1 MSPWT
6 QQETAPAIT
15 RRISISLAVAIAV
28 VLLVA
33 VPGRG
38 ASDSEAEWRGDNGAV
53 RKGEKVPGR
62 GASDSEAKRR
72 GDNGAARKG
81 EKVDYLP
88 RMSLIDQNGKNVS
101 LTSLKGR
108 PVLISFIHAS
118 CKGACQMMTA
128 KMKMVAQSL
137 GSKFD
142 SSVTM
147 VSITTDPAH
156 DRPPQLLAY
165 AKNEGADAPGWLFLT
180 GKPKEVGRVLA
191 LYHVP
196 MEGPDDS
203 LTHDLDLFLIAPDG
217 CEVRQYQG
225 MKVAPDVVASDIRK
239 TSARR

>member
-1 MSPWT
+1 MSPWKK
-6 QQETAPAIT
+6 EESAPANM
-15 RRISISLAVAIAV
+15 RRISISVVVAITV

-33 VPGRG
+33 LPSRG
-38 ASDSEAEWRGDNGAV
+38 ASESQAKNTAA
-53 RKGEKVPGR
+53 GR
-62 GASDSEAKRR
+62 
-72 GDNGAARKG
+72 
-81 EKVDYLP
+81 VDYLP
-88 RMSLIDQNGKNVS
+88 AMSLIDQNGKTVS

-128 KMKMVAQSL
+128 KMKMIAQSL

-156 DRPPQLLAY
+156 DGPRQLLAY
-165 AKNEGADAPGWLFLT
+165 AKNEGADAAGWLFLT

-203 LTHDLDLFLIAPDG
+203 MTHDFDLFLVAPDG
-217 CEVRQYQG
+217 REVRQYQG

-239 TSARR
+239 TSAYR

>member
-1 MSPWT
+1 
-6 QQETAPAIT
+6 
-15 RRISISLAVAIAV
+15 L
-28 VLLVA
+28 
-33 VPGRG
+33 GRG
-38 ASDSEAEWRGDNGAV
+38 ASG
-53 RKGEKVPGR
+53 
-62 GASDSEAKRR
+62 SEAKRR
-72 GDNGAARKG
+72 DDNGAARKG

-88 RMSLIDQNGKNVS
+88 GMSLIDQNGKTVS
-101 LTSLKGR
+101 MTSLKGR

-156 DRPPQLLAY
+156 DGPPQLLAY

-180 GKPKEVGRVLA
+180 GNPKAVGRVLA

-203 LTHDLDLFLIAPDG
+203 MTHDFDLFLIAPDG
-217 CEVRQYQG
+217 REVRQYQG

-239 TSARR
+239 ASAHR

>member
-1 MSPWT
+1 MSPRKK
-6 QQETAPAIT
+6 EENAPANM
-15 RRISISLAVAIAV
+15 RRISIAVVVAIT
-28 VLLVA
+28 VLFLFA

-38 ASDSEAEWRGDNGAV
+38 ASGSET
-53 RKGEKVPGR
+53 
-62 GASDSEAKRR
+62 KRR

-88 RMSLIDQNGKNVS
+88 GMSLIDQNGKTVS

-118 CKGACQMMTA
+118 CQGACQMMTA

-142 SSVTM
+142 ARVTM

-156 DRPPQLLAY
+156 DGPRQLLAY

-180 GKPKEVGRVLA
+180 GKPKAVGRVLA

-203 LTHDLDLFLIAPDG
+203 MKHDFDLFLVAPDG
-217 CEVRQYQG
+217 REVRQYQG
-225 MKVAPDVVASDIRK
+225 MKVAPDVVASDIKK
-239 TSARR
+239 TPAHK

>member
-6 QQETAPAIT
+6 KEENARENMP
-15 RRISISLAVAIAV
+15 RISIAVVVAITVA
-28 VLLVA
+28 LLVA

-38 ASDSEAEWRGDNGAV
+38 PSG
-53 RKGEKVPGR
+53 
-62 GASDSEAKRR
+62 SEAKRR

-88 RMSLIDQNGKNVS
+88 GMSLIDQNGKTVS

-156 DRPPQLLAY
+156 DGPRQLLAY
-165 AKNEGADAPGWLFLT
+165 AKNEGADAAGWLFLT

-203 LTHDLDLFLIAPDG
+203 MTHDFDLFLVAPDG
-217 CEVRQYQG
+217 RETRQYQG

-239 TSARR
+239 TSAYR

>member
-1 MSPWT
+1 MPDYEVPEPILNSPYDEPASMPRT
-6 QQETAPAIT
+6 SIAFVVAIT
-15 RRISISLAVAIAV
+15 A

-33 VPGRG
+33 VPRMG
-38 ASDSEAEWRGDNGAV
+38 ASGSEAE
-53 RKGEKVPGR
+53 
-62 GASDSEAKRR
+62 RR

-88 RMSLIDQNGKNVS
+88 GMSLIDQNGKNVS

-156 DRPPQLLAY
+156 DGPRQLLAY

-180 GKPKEVGRVLA
+180 GKPKAVGCVLA

-196 MEGPDDS
+196 MEGPDDAM
-203 LTHDLDLFLIAPDG
+203 THDLDLFLIAPDG
-217 CEVRQYQG
+217 HEARQYQG

-239 TSARR
+239 TSAHQ

>member
-1 MSPWT
+1 MSPWKK
-6 QQETAPAIT
+6 EEDALANM
-15 RRISISLAVAIAV
+15 RRILISVAVAIT
-28 VLLVA
+28 VLFLFA

-38 ASDSEAEWRGDNGAV
+38 ASG
-53 RKGEKVPGR
+53 
-62 GASDSEAKRR
+62 SEAKRR

-88 RMSLIDQNGKNVS
+88 GMSLIDQNGKTIS

-108 PVLISFIHAS
+108 PVLLSFIHAS

-156 DRPPQLLAY
+156 DGPPQLLTY

-180 GKPKEVGRVLA
+180 GKPKAFGRILA

-196 MEGPDDS
+196 IEVPDD
-203 LTHDLDLFLIAPDG
+203 LMTHDFDLFLVAPDG
-217 CEVRQYQG
+217 REARQYQG
-225 MKVAPDVVASDIRK
+225 IETAPDVVASDIRK
-239 TSARR
+239 ISAHR

>member
-1 MSPWT
+1 MSPWKN
-6 QQETAPAIT
+6 EENAPASM
-15 RRISISLAVAIAV
+15 RRISISLVVAIAV
-28 VLLVA
+28 ALIVA
-33 VPGRG
+33 VPRMG
-38 ASDSEAEWRGDNGAV
+38 ASE
-53 RKGEKVPGR
+53 
-62 GASDSEAKRR
+62 SEAKSTAV
-72 GDNGAARKG
+72 GQ
-81 EKVDYLP
+81 VDYLP
-88 RMSLIDQNGKNVS
+88 AVSLIDQNGKPVS

-142 SSVTM
+142 SNVTM

-156 DRPPQLLAY
+156 DGPPQLLAY

-180 GKPKEVGRVLA
+180 GKPKAIGRVLA

-203 LTHDLDLFLIAPDG
+203 MTHDFDLFLVAPDG
-217 CEVRQYQG
+217 REARQYQG

-239 TSARR
+239 TSAHK

>member
-1 MSPWT
+1 MALTFKRARRKFRVRGKGSMSPWKK
-6 QQETAPAIT
+6 EENAPANL
-15 RRISISLAVAIAV
+15 RRISISVVVAITA

-33 VPGRG
+33 VPGRV
-38 ASDSEAEWRGDNGAV
+38 ASG
-53 RKGEKVPGR
+53 
-62 GASDSEAKRR
+62 SEAKLR

-88 RMSLIDQNGKNVS
+88 GMSLIDQNGKTVS

-137 GSKFD
+137 GPKFV

-156 DRPPQLLAY
+156 DRPLQLLAY
-165 AKNEGADAPGWLFLT
+165 AKNQGADAAGWLFLT
-180 GKPKEVGRVLA
+180 GKP
-191 LYHVP
+191 
-196 MEGPDDS
+196 
-203 LTHDLDLFLIAPDG
+203 
-217 CEVRQYQG
+217 
-225 MKVAPDVVASDIRK
+225 
-239 TSARR
+239 

>member
-1 MSPWT
+1 MSPWKK
-6 QQETAPAIT
+6 EENVPANMRRSSISAVVAIT
-15 RRISISLAVAIAV
+15 V

-33 VPGRG
+33 VPSRG
-38 ASDSEAEWRGDNGAV
+38 ASESAAENPA
-53 RKGEKVPGR
+53 
-62 GASDSEAKRR
+62 ASR
-72 GDNGAARKG
+72 
-81 EKVDYLP
+81 VDYLP
-88 RMSLIDQNGKNVS
+88 GMSLIDQTGKTVS

-118 CKGACQMMTA
+118 CQGACQMMTA

-156 DRPPQLLAY
+156 DGPRQLLAY

-180 GKPKEVGRVLA
+180 GKPKAVGRVLA
-191 LYHVP
+191 LYHVQ

-203 LTHDLDLFLIAPDG
+203 MTHDFDLFLVAPDG
-217 CEVRQYQG
+217 REVRQYQG

-239 TSARR
+239 TSAHQ

>member
-6 QQETAPAIT
+6 KEENAPASM
-15 RRISISLAVAIAV
+15 RRISISLVVAIAV
-28 VLLVA
+28 ALIVA
-33 VPGRG
+33 VPCMG
-38 ASDSEAEWRGDNGAV
+38 ASE
-53 RKGEKVPGR
+53 
-62 GASDSEAKRR
+62 SEAKSTAV
-72 GDNGAARKG
+72 GQ
-81 EKVDYLP
+81 VDYLP
-88 RMSLIDQNGKNVS
+88 AVSLIDQNGKTVS

-156 DRPPQLLAY
+156 DGPPQLLAY
-165 AKNEGADAPGWLFLT
+165 AKNEGADVPGWLFLS
-180 GKPKEVGRVLA
+180 GKPKAVGRVLA

-196 MEGPDDS
+196 MEGADDS
-203 LTHDLDLFLIAPDG
+203 MTHDFDLFLVAPDG
-217 CEVRQYQG
+217 REARQYQG

-239 TSARR
+239 TSAHQ